1 MYCAN
6 ARIRNCFLTKKCCW
20 QVGILSKCKNSEV
33 QGFNI
38 VVAGCNVSP
47 AGLRTFSLEPEW
59 IHVGHGV
66 SHVWFDECFRKSNP
80 VFVSALLAPRLSL
93 HMLES
98 DFVSSRA
105 EICGINANWE
115 IQMDSSSFFYC
126 CEIQESAFK
135 TSYSCAWI
143 SPISLQTRFESLLT
157 CKQLFPRGLCEEM
170 HQWCRK
176 NIAEHLF
183 FSKCQQAVCSLVFC
197 QQGHKAHIFMCYKVS
212 ENAVLCGT
220 VGNYFPLLRA
230 EGSFLSGSPGLAHQ
244 NPESD
249 KPLFTGR
256 SHSQLLSAH
265 FSIIFFYFCGSS

>member
-1 MYCAN
+1 
-6 ARIRNCFLTKKCCW
+6 
-20 QVGILSKCKNSEV
+20 
-33 QGFNI
+33 
-38 VVAGCNVSP
+38 
-47 AGLRTFSLEPEW
+47 
-59 IHVGHGV
+59 
-66 SHVWFDECFRKSNP
+66 
-80 VFVSALLAPRLSL
+80 
-93 HMLES
+93 MLES

-183 FSKCQQAVCSLVFC
+183 FSECQQAVCNLVFC

-212 ENAVLCGT
+212 ENAVLCET
-220 VGNYFPLLRA
+220 VGNYFPLLRV

-249 KPLFTGR
+249 KPLGGPTVSF
-256 SHSQLLSAH
+256 SLLTSPLFLFISVAAH
-265 FSIIFFYFCGSS
+265 RYSDTATCLLWNKPNPRN